1 MSRDI
6 DRKRDRGNSIA
17 KIILYPTIFFVVQQ
31 TIFQM
36 YFVFE
41 IINYIAINV
50 AREIQTGIDDAVYAP
65 MRFNFSLFILI
76 FCIVTLVIIYKAIKK
91 KGVEELSIRKMSV
104 DNTVIVLLIGTSMN
118 ILVVIAY
125 VTFMMGGY
133 LPGRYEDYEYT
144 AYIVDSSTFFLTI
157 LSTGIAIPILEEVV
171 FRGIVYNEMKKIT
184 TPMKAIIIQAV
195 IFGVA
200 HGNLFQGIHTFIL
213 AIVMAIAY
221 DKTKSLN
228 SAILIHIAY
237 NITATTMVYRV
248 SGDFLELML
257 IPLVA
262 VAVVVVVATLVYI
275 LWIENP
281 DTQDGYYRG
290 YHEPDRGYFDH
301 TEELGGYH
309 GDIYATY
316 RKTDNDREKEGRY
329 INNPNND
336 YMNDTYR
343 PDNYFADYYERNN
356 HERNKYDRDNYE
368 RDTYWND

>member
-1 MSRDI
+1 MKKEGVKELNIRKVSI
-6 DRKRDRGNSIA
+6 DNT
-17 KIILYPTIFFVVQQ
+17 IIVILF
-31 TIFQM
+31 
-36 YFVFE
+36 
-41 IINYIAINV
+41 
-50 AREIQTGIDDAVYAP
+50 GISMNMLV
-65 MRFNFSLFILI
+65 
-76 FCIVTLVIIYKAIKK
+76 VIIYAMVIL
-91 KGVEELSIRKMSV
+91 GYFPSV
-104 DNTVIVLLIGTSMN
+104 YEHYGDVDGIVNNTSSYFMTVLAVGIG
-118 ILVVIAY
+118 
-125 VTFMMGGY
+125 
-133 LPGRYEDYEYT
+133 
-144 AYIVDSSTFFLTI
+144 
-157 LSTGIAIPILEEVV
+157 IPILEEVV
-171 FRGIVYNEMKKIT
+171 FRGVVYTELKKIT
-184 TPMKAIIIQAV
+184 SYNKALFIQAL

-200 HGNLFQGIHTFIL
+200 HGNLFQGTHAFL
-213 AIVMAIAY
+213 SGIVMAIAY